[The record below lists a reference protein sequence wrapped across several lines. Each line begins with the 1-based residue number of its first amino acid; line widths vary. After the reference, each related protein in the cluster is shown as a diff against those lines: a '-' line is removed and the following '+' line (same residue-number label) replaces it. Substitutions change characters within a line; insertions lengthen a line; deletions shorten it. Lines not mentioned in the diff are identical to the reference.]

1 MNMYTDELIVLE
13 KTEKDVVCKDG
24 KTRHYYNIKV
34 GSPEYENITASVMED
49 VFNKVKEKDR
59 AVFKGRYGGLANPF
73 WKYDKVVRLNGKT
86 LEDNK

>member
-13 KTEKDVVCKDG
+13 KSEKDVECKDG

-34 GSPEYENITASVMED
+34 GSPEYENITASVKED
-49 VFNKVKEKDR
+49 VYNMIKEKDR
-59 AVFKGRYGGLANPF
+59 AVFKGRYGGLAKPF
-73 WKYDKVVRLNGKT
+73 WAYDKVVRLNGKT